1 MLTEEVQA
9 KLNTFPERKTIVL
22 FGIEAHVCVQQTA
35 LDLLEKGYD
44 VHVLVDGVSSSRAL
58 ERAVALRR
66 MAQAGAFLTTA
77 ESLIFML
84 CGSAGHPQFRTISG
98 LIKEHGGVENPF
110 NEIANTTAAL

>member
-1 MLTEEVQA
+1 MCTDELQA
-9 KLNTFPERKTIVL
+9 KLDTTPERKTIVL

-44 VHVLVDGVSSSRAL
+44 VHILVDGVSSSRAL
-58 ERAVALRR
+58 ERGVALRR
-66 MAQAGAFLTTA
+66 MAQAGAYLTTA

-84 CGSAGHPQFRTISG
+84 VGSAGHPQFRAISG
-98 LIKEHGGVENPF
+98 LIKEHGQVENPF